1 MKMSDWI
8 VVVDDEALSLANAR
22 NMLHEAGMR
31 VSCVRSG
38 RDFLAFMEKHQPDL
52 VLLDVLMPEMDGFET
67 YSRLRD
73 LEEEGGR
80 KQTPVIFLTGEND
93 AETERRGLEIGASDF
108 VHKPFNKDILIKRIN
123 NTITSVKTIENLTE
137 EASVDALTGFFNK
150 SGGTVKVEA
159 YCAEKTGVLMI
170 LDLDSFKLV
179 NDLYGH
185 DMGDQILR
193 AFAEIIRQ
201 NTREDDLI
209 CRIGGDE
216 FLAFFCNVTDDH
228 AMTVIVKRLNGQLTK
243 EAVKLMGED
252 FSIPLGIS
260 AGAVMVP
267 EYGREYH
274 DLFAL
279 ADKML
284 YKVKQNGK
292 HDCAVY
298 TASESSNQEKK
309 ENADLELELRRIT
322 QIVEERN
329 DGSGALMLGQEAFS
343 SIYRFV
349 MRYIKRYQMPAVKV
363 LFFLSMESQ
372 SGEELEEKA
381 EQFGVVLQETLRKSD
396 LILQSKGNQFFLLLP
411 ALMEKHVLSV
421 IDRVMKKWDRSGY
434 QDGVSVQYVMES
446 ADGGKDTCGSEK

>member
-1 MKMSDWI
+1 MSDWI

-22 NMLHEAGMR
+22 NMLREVGMR

-38 RDFLAFMEKHQPDL
+38 RELLAFMEKHEPDL

-67 YSRLRD
+67 YKKLRNF
-73 LEEEGGR
+73 EKERER

-108 VHKPFNKDILIKRIN
+108 VHKPFNKDILIRRIN
-123 NTITSVKTIENLTE
+123 NTIASVKTIENLTE
-137 EASVDALTGFFNK
+137 EASMDALTGFFNK
-150 SGGTVKVEA
+150 AGGTAKA
-159 YCAEKTGVLMI
+159 GTYCAEKTGVLMI

-193 AFAEIIRQ
+193 AFAGIIRQ
-201 NTREDDLI
+201 NTREDDLV

-216 FLAFFCNVTDDH
+216 FLAFFCNVPDDH
-228 AMTVIVKRLNGQLTK
+228 AMTAIVKRLNEQITR

-252 FSIPLGIS
+252 FSVPLGIS

-267 EYGREYH
+267 EYGRDYH
-274 DLFAL
+274 ELFAL

-292 HDCAVY
+292 HGCAVY
-298 TASESSNQEKK
+298 SASEFQGQGKK
-309 ENADLELELRRIT
+309 EETDLEQELQRIT

-329 DGSGALMLGQEAFS
+329 DSGGALMLGQEAFS

-349 MRYIKRYQMPAVKV
+349 MRYVKRYQMPAVKV
-363 LFFLSMESQ
+363 LFSLSMESE
-372 SGEELEEKA
+372 SGEELEEKT
-381 EQFGVVLQETLRKSD
+381 EQFGMVLQETLRKSD
-396 LILQSKGNQFFLLLP
+396 LILQCKGNQFFLLLP
-411 ALMEKHVLSV
+411 ALLEKHVLNV
-421 IDRVMKKWDRSGY
+421 MDRVMKKWEQSGY
-434 QDGVSVQYVMES
+434 QDGICVQYVMKGVEN
-446 ADGGKDTCGSEK
+446 EKNE

>member
-1 MKMSDWI
+1 MSDWI
-8 VVVDDEALSLANAR
+8 VVVDDEALSIANAR
-22 NMLHEAGMR
+22 NMLREVGMR

-38 RDFLAFMEKHQPDL
+38 RELLAFMEKHEPDL

-67 YSRLRD
+67 YRKLRD
-73 LEEEGGR
+73 LEERDGR

-108 VHKPFNKDILIKRIN
+108 VHKPFNKDILVRRIN

-137 EASVDALTGFFNK
+137 EVSVDALTGFFNK
-150 SGGTVKVEA
+150 AGGTVKVEA

-185 DMGDQILR
+185 DMGDRILR

-201 NTREDDLI
+201 NTREDDLV

-216 FLAFFCNVTDDH
+216 FLAFFCNVPDDH
-228 AMTVIVKRLNGQLTK
+228 AMTVIVKRLNEQLTA

-260 AGAVMVP
+260 AGAVMIP

-298 TASESSNQEKK
+298 TASEFPDQEKNEK
-309 ENADLELELRRIT
+309 TDLEQELKRVT

-363 LFFLSMESQ
+363 LFSLDMES
-372 SGEELEEKA
+372 GEGEKLEEKA
-381 EQFGVVLQETLRKSD
+381 EQFGMVLQETLRKSD
-396 LILQSKGNQFFLLLP
+396 LILQCKGNQFFLFLP
-411 ALMEKHVLSV
+411 ALLEKHVLSV
-421 IDRVMKKWDRSGY
+421 IDRVMKMWEQSGY
-434 QDGVSVQYVMES
+434 QDGVRVQYVMKSVEN
-446 ADGGKDTCGSEK
+446 EKNE

>member
-1 MKMSDWI
+1 MSDWI
-8 VVVDDEALSLANAR
+8 VVVDDEVLSLTNAR
-22 NMLHEAGMR
+22 NILHEVGIR

-38 RDFLAFMEKHQPDL
+38 RELLTFMEKHAPDL
-52 VLLDVLMPEMDGFET
+52 VLLDVMMPEMDGFET
-67 YSRLRD
+67 YKKLRD
-73 LEEEGGR
+73 FEEKNER

-93 AETERRGLEIGASDF
+93 AETERKGLEMGASDF
-108 VHKPFNKDILIKRIN
+108 IHKPFNKDIVTKRID
-123 NTITSVKTIENLTE
+123 NTIASVKMIENLTE
-137 EASVDALTGFFNK
+137 EASMDALTGFFNK
-150 SGGTVKVEA
+150 AGGTAKVEA
-159 YCAEKTGVLMI
+159 YCAEKAGVLMI

-185 DMGDQILR
+185 EMGDQILR

-201 NTREDDLI
+201 NTREDDLV

-216 FLAFFCNVTDDH
+216 FLAFFCNVSDEN
-228 AMTVIVKRLNGQLTK
+228 AMTLIVKRLNEQLIA

-267 EYGREYH
+267 KFGREYPI
-274 DLFAL
+274 LFTL

-298 TASESSNQEKK
+298 SASESLEQEEK
-309 ENADLELELRRIT
+309 EETDLEQELKKIT
-322 QIVEERN
+322 HIVEERN
-329 DGSGALMLGQEAFS
+329 EGSGALMLGQEAFS

-349 MRYIKRYQMPAVKV
+349 LRYIKRYQMPAVKV
-363 LFFLSMESQ
+363 LFSLDVV
-372 SGEELEEKA
+372 SGKVENPEEQA
-381 EQFGVVLQETLRKSD
+381 EQFGMVLQETLRKID
-396 LILQSKGNQFFLLLP
+396 LILQCKGNQFFLLLP
-411 ALMEKHVLSV
+411 ALLEKHALNV
-421 IDRVMKKWDRSGY
+421 IGRVMKRWEKSGY

-446 ADGGKDTCGSEK
+446 VDSGNDE

>member
-1 MKMSDWI
+1 MSDWI
-8 VVVDDEALSLANAR
+8 VVVDDEVLSLTNAR
-22 NMLHEAGMR
+22 NMLHEAGMK

-38 RDFLAFMEKHQPDL
+38 RELLAFMEKHTPDL
-52 VLLDVLMPEMDGFET
+52 VLLDILMPEMDGFEA
-67 YSRLRD
+67 YKKLRD
-73 LEEEGGR
+73 FEKQAGR
-80 KQTPVIFLTGEND
+80 KEIPVIFLTGEND
-93 AETERRGLEIGASDF
+93 EESERKGLNIGASDF
-108 VHKPFNKDILIKRIN
+108 IHKSFSRDILLKRIN

-137 EASVDALTGFFNK
+137 EASVDALTGFLNK
-150 SGGTVKVEA
+150 ASGTAKIEM

-185 DMGDQILR
+185 DMGDQILQ
-193 AFAEIIRQ
+193 AFAEIIRR
-201 NTREDDLI
+201 NMREDDLV

-216 FLAFFCNVTDDH
+216 FLAFFCNVPDDH
-228 AMTVIVKRLNGQLTK
+228 AMTVIVKRLNEQLTE
-243 EAVKLMGED
+243 EAVRLMGED

-267 EYGREYH
+267 KYGREYH

-298 TASESSNQEKK
+298 TASESFGQEKK
-309 ENADLELELRRIT
+309 EEMDLEQEMKRIT

-329 DGSGALMLGQEAFS
+329 EGGGALVLGQEAFS

-363 LFFLSMESQ
+363 LFSLDMES
-372 SGEELEEKA
+372 GETLEEKA
-381 EQFGVVLQETLRKSD
+381 EQFGVVLQKTLRKSD
-396 LILQSKGNQFFLLLP
+396 LILQSKSNQFFLLLP
-411 ALMEKHVLSV
+411 ALLEKHVLSV
-421 IDRVMKKWDRSGY
+421 VDRVIKAWEQSGY
-434 QDGVSVQYVMES
+434 QDGVSVQYVLES
-446 ADGGKDTCGSEK
+446 VDGEKG